1 MFQYTKHVI
10 LRPFVKSE
18 HTKDGHYYRTE
29 KGELYPSI
37 TTVFKL
43 LDNKE
48 WYGYWVQSIMK
59 KMDMSETEAEIE
71 CKRIG
76 QSSMEVGNELHKMA
90 EDYIK
95 GNLPD
100 YNPKEYEIDIIEL
113 FKPLREHLDNHVNNV
128 NGVELELY
136 SDELQL
142 AGTADCIAQY
152 DGVMSIIDFKNSRK
166 PKSKSECKKK
176 NYFQQL
182 CAYGKMWECCTGQ
195 KIEQGVNLIISWDGK
210 VRPYVVKL
218 ADYEEDLLDTL
229 IKYEHFKALNTT

>member
-1 MFQYTKHVI
+1 
-10 LRPFVKSE
+10 VKAE

-76 QSSMEVGNELHKMA
+76 NSSMEVGNELHRIA
-90 EDYIK
+90 ENHLK
-95 GNLPD
+95 NSVSAVD
-100 YNPKEYEIDIIEL
+100 YNKDNYEIDIDSL
-113 FKPLREHLDNHVNNV
+113 GVLLKAHLDEHVNNV

-136 SDELQL
+136 SDELKL

-182 CAYGKMWECCTGQ
+182 CAYGQMWECCTGQ

-229 IKYEHFKALNTT
+229 IKYEHHKALNTI

>member
-1 MFQYTKHVI
+1 MFQHKGVTI
-10 LRPFVKSE
+10 IIPFAKTE
-18 HTKDGHYYRTE
+18 HTKDGHYYRTIE
-29 KGELYPSI
+29 GKLYPSI

-43 LDNKE
+43 LDDKS
-48 WYGYWVQSIMK
+48 WYPYWVTKVMRDN
-59 KMDMSETEAEIE
+59 DMSETEAEIE

-76 QSSMEVGNELHKMA
+76 KESMDVGNVIHGLA
-90 EDYIK
+90 EDYI
-95 GNLPD
+95 N
-100 YNPKEYEIDIIEL
+100 N
-113 FKPLREHLDNHVNNV
+113 KPLKKPNYDFEINPVDLFFELELHLDKHVNNV
-128 NGVELELY
+128 QGTEIKLY

-142 AGTADCIAQY
+142 AGTADCVAEY
-152 DGVMSIIDFKNSRK
+152 DGVISIIDFKNSRK

-182 CAYGKMWECCTGQ
+182 CAYGQMWEYCTGQ

-210 VRPYVVKL
+210 VRPYIVKL

>member
-10 LRPFVKSE
+10 LRPFVKTE

-29 KGELYPSI
+29 KGALYPSI

-76 QSSMEVGNELHKMA
+76 NESMEVGNKLHLLA
-90 EDYIK
+90 EAYLNNKTTIVSDQQL
-95 GNLPD
+95 ND
-100 YNPKEYEIDIIEL
+100 L
-113 FKPLREHLDNHVNNV
+113 FTPLMDHLDEHVNNV
-128 NGVELELY
+128 NGTELELY

-210 VRPYVVKL
+210 IRPYVVKL